1 MSKRKSAAPVTGE
14 GKRGEEG
21 HIGYLLQQASSVF
34 RLRMARALTDL
45 DVTPPQFAV
54 LTMLGAYQ
62 GLSNADLARLALL
75 TPQTLSVIVANL
87 LRAGAVVRRP
97 HAVHGRIQQLDLS
110 DSGKT
115 LLAACRKRVH
125 AIERGLV
132 ADMTAAETEVV
143 RKWLVRVALE
153 GGEEGASPHA

>member
-1 MSKRKSAAPVTGE
+1 MGKRKSTAPATGE

-21 HIGYLLQQASSVF
+21 HIGYLLQQAGAAF
-34 RLRMARALTDL
+34 RLRMARALADL

-54 LTMLGAYQ
+54 LTMLGSYQ

-132 ADMTAAETEVV
+132 TDMTASETDVV

-153 GGEEGASPHA
+153 GGEGETSPHA